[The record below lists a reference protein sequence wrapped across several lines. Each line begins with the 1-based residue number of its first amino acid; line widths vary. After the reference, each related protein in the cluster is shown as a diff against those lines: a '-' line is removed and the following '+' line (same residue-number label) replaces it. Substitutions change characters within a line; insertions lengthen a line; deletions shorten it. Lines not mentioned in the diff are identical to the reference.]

1 MIKNREF
8 NGERLKTA
16 RLYRN
21 KTIKELAD
29 DTEITKQSISQFE
42 NNKSVPSLETLLK
55 IINALNFPRE
65 YFYQEDD
72 KSIHNGNMFFRAL
85 AATSKKEQL
94 CQVNKT
100 KILSIIYN
108 FIGQYIDFPTINIP
122 DISSCNGDIKLIA
135 NEVRSCWDLGNRP
148 INNIINVM
156 EKNGIIISCFKT
168 DEQKIDAFTQI
179 NTINGVSYPIV
190 VLGDDKEA
198 AVRRQFSGAHE
209 LGHII
214 MHGEIGDIN
223 EMTKEEYKL
232 MENQANEFAA
242 ELLLPRETFW
252 DDLIQYPNK
261 LEFYIE
267 LKKKWRVSISA
278 MIIRAFR
285 LGAITHNQYQ
295 YLMKQLSKKGWRT
308 KEPLDDI
315 IQVAKPT
322 LLRKS
327 IEILIE
333 NNVLDEN
340 EFIEQLQ
347 NYGLA
352 INSQEVENLLGLD
365 KGRLSRR
372 NKESSIVINLKRE

>member
-1 MIKNREF
+1 MKNREF

-65 YFYQEDD
+65 YFYQDDD
-72 KSIHNGNMFFRAL
+72 KSIQNGNMFFRSL
-85 AATSKKEQL
+85 MATSKKEQL

-108 FIGQYIDFPTINIP
+108 FIEQYIDFPTINIP
-122 DISSCNGDIKLIA
+122 DISRFNGDIKLIA
-135 NEVRSCWDLGNRP
+135 NEVRCCWDLGNRP

-156 EKNGIIISCFKT
+156 EKNGITISCFKT

-179 NTINGVSYPIV
+179 NTINGVSFPIV

-198 AVRRQFSGAHE
+198 AVRRQFSAAHE

-214 MHGEIGDIN
+214 MHDEIGDIN

-242 ELLLPRETFW
+242 ELLLPRETFLE
-252 DDLIQYPNK
+252 DLIQYPNK

-285 LGAITHNQYQ
+285 LGVITHNQYQ

-322 LLRKS
+322 LLKKS

-333 NNVLDEN
+333 NNVLHEN

-352 INSQEVENLLGLD
+352 INAQEVENLLGLD
-365 KGRLSRR
+365 KGRLSKK
-372 NKESSIVINLKRE
+372 NKENNIVINLKRE

>member
-108 FIGQYIDFPTINIP
+108 FIGQYIDFPIINIP
-122 DISSCNGDIKLIA
+122 DISSCNGDIRLIA
-135 NEVRSCWDLGNRP
+135 NEVRICWDLGNRP

-198 AVRRQFSGAHE
+198 AVRRQFSAAHE

-252 DDLIQYPNK
+252 EDLIQYPNK

-327 IEILIE
+327 IEILVE

-340 EFIEQLQ
+340 EFVEQLQ

-352 INSQEVENLLGLD
+352 INAQEVENLLGLD
-365 KGRLSRR
+365 KGRLSRK
-372 NKESSIVINLKRE
+372 NKENNIVINLKRE